1 MRNWSARCAWRGVP
15 GIRSVLIVD
24 LDDFKSVNDVHGH
37 EVGDELLLGV
47 SARLRRR
54 LRDVDV
60 LARLGGDEFGILL
73 APPTSVERAR
83 QVADE
88 LRERIGAYTVPSAS
102 PVAAPVSAS

>member
-15 GIRSVLIVD
+15 GIRSVLIAD

-37 EVGDELLLGV
+37 AVGDELLLGV
-47 SARLRRR
+47 SGLLRRR

-73 APPTSVERAR
+73 APPTSPARAR

-88 LRERIGAYTVPSAS
+88 LSERIGAYAVPSPGPLS
-102 PVAAPVSAS
+102 